1 MNKLIILFLLL
12 SFTSCSTI
20 SEKAGK
26 ILPNTPGKDCPS
38 QDERTLKDIFCKE
51 PK

>member
-1 MNKLIILFLLL
+1 MNKSVITFLLL
-12 SFTSCSTI
+12 NFTACSTI

-26 ILPNTPGKDCPS
+26 IVPNTPGKECPP